1 MILKQNSFAGSSSL
15 HLYVLQKFQLHI
27 AQWCKTTDKILLA
40 VSGGLDSMAMLHL
53 FLESGYKV
61 AVAHCNFQLRGPESD
76 EDERWLSG
84 YCEKRKI
91 PFHSNRFHT
100 NNYAIAHGV
109 SIQMAARELRYQW
122 FEQLRE
128 EQGFD
133 WIATAHHH
141 NDSIETILLNL
152 AKGTSLNGLQGIAT
166 VNGHLLRPLLF
177 ATRQELETWVAE
189 KGIAWREDQSNQTD
203 DYQRNFIRHQLV
215 PRFLEVNPSF
225 ETSMNKT
232 TSKLA
237 GSLLLVNQA
246 VSDWK
251 KLYWRNAGDV
261 IHLAKAGFSDPNGEG
276 YNLAILWEILKE
288 HGFHYDQCQ
297 QILTALNGQP
307 GKKFLTTTHVL
318 TIDRDVLVLVPL
330 QTTFTNKA
338 VAIQNDQTKAFCFG
352 HTLTIERSVKTEDID
367 RSKMIATLDE
377 ETIKFPI
384 IWRKWKEGDWFV
396 PFGMKNRKKISDFL
410 IDTKV
415 SLAEK
420 ESVTVVESGGE
431 IIWVAGHRIDDRF
444 KVTES
449 TAQVLILQ
457 LSKADKNQ

>member
-1 MILKQNSFAGSSSL
+1 MILKQNSSAGSSSL

-53 FLESGYKV
+53 FVESGYKV
-61 AVAHCNFQLRGPESD
+61 AVAHCNFQLREQESD
-76 EDERWLSG
+76 EDERWLSAF
-84 YCEKRKI
+84 CEKRKI

-100 NNYAIAHGV
+100 NNYAITHGV
-109 SIQMAARELRYQW
+109 SIQMAARELRYEW
-122 FEQLRE
+122 FEQLLE

-152 AKGTSLNGLQGIAT
+152 AKGTSLYGLQGMAA
-166 VNGHLLRPLLF
+166 VKGHLLRPLLF

-203 DYQRNFIRHQLV
+203 DYQRNFIRHQIV
-215 PRFLEVNPSF
+215 PRFLEVNSSF
-225 ETSMNKT
+225 EISMTKT

-251 KLYWRNAGDV
+251 KRYWQNTGDMV
-261 IHLAKAGFSDPNGEG
+261 HLTKVGFNEETEG
-276 YNLAILWEILKE
+276 YNLAILWEILKDY
-288 HGFHYDQCQ
+288 GFHYDQCV
-297 QILTALNGQP
+297 QILAARHGQP
-307 GKKFLTTTHVL
+307 GKKFLTTTHSL
-318 TIDRDVLVLVPL
+318 TIDRDVLILLPL
-330 QTTFTNKA
+330 QNSLTDEA
-338 VAIQNDQTKAFCFG
+338 LLIQNSQTKAFYSG
-352 HTLTIERSVKTEDID
+352 YTLTIQRSVKPIDID
-367 RSKMIATLDE
+367 RNKQVATLNE
-377 ETIKFPI
+377 EMIRFPLT
-384 IWRKWKEGDWFV
+384 WRKWKEGDWFI

-415 SLAEK
+415 SLVEK
-420 ESVTVVESGGE
+420 ESVTVLESGGE
-431 IIWVAGHRIDDRF
+431 IIWVVGHRIDDRF
-444 KVTES
+444 KITES
-449 TAQVLILQ
+449 TERALIFQ
-457 LSKADKNQ
+457 LAKADKNQ